1 MGGFPVKENLQWNKH
16 SALSRNVVP
25 DSDQIYAAHNSLETN
40 YENLRV
46 SRKERLSFYCFYYHY
61 CHYLFAYK

>member
-25 DSDQIYAAHNSLETN
+25 DSDQIYAAHN
-40 YENLRV
+40 
-46 SRKERLSFYCFYYHY
+46 
-61 CHYLFAYK
+61 